1 MGFSLPP
8 ELTSIILEYIS
19 HDDLHLAKYATI
31 SRDWQ
36 AIIESKTFS
45 SLKINTP
52 KRLAEFNELSWD
64 RRRSYVRKVDLII
77 QLESYYDDDDA
88 FTRYEN
94 EGEMQ
99 RNNKI
104 FTTSIHSLFI
114 TLAKWPAK
122 EEAEFSLSIEARSPD
137 DLLGQTPEAKRER
150 EKRIEESYPSNDF
163 QDKRFERSY
172 LQFNEEVVGVK
183 CPAVPTITSLEIM
196 GAINRRKIEPAS
208 CSFIVSKFP
217 RLYRLVLYLNDSC
230 KWDPE
235 LRKRH
240 RNDFADSI
248 LLWPDSIRQLHLDFC
263 YVAPFDQNYSPA
275 ASTVKGKTDPLSSRL
290 REFSQQLKE
299 MGGAQCLP
307 FWPHFTDLWLGYEPV
322 TPSGNWMFAKE
333 EPQESED
340 EDDYDSSDPGSDYN
354 EMDDT
359 DKDWIAPEDRMGK
372 IFRTKPIHEL
382 FNAYYLSAANAALC
396 MPKLDNMFL
405 EVTNGWN
412 RHEFWYRVRD
422 GVANATW
429 SSGDDPKAFEPSD
442 EVFTTLET
450 GCFRAYWR

>member
-1 MGFSLPP
+1 MHENTARPLSFVHK
-8 ELTSIILEYIS
+8 TIWAFHYIILEYIA

-52 KRLAEFNELSWD
+52 RRLAEFNELSWD

-77 QLESYYDDDDA
+77 QLESYYDDNDA
-88 FTRYEN
+88 CTRYEN

-122 EEAEFSLSIEARSPD
+122 EEAKFSLSIEARSPD

-150 EKRIEESYPSNDF
+150 EKRIEESYPN
-163 QDKRFERSY
+163 
-172 LQFNEEVVGVK
+172 
-183 CPAVPTITSLEIM
+183 
-196 GAINRRKIEPAS
+196 
-208 CSFIVSKFP
+208 
-217 RLYRLVLYLNDSC
+217 
-230 KWDPE
+230 
-235 LRKRH
+235 
-240 RNDFADSI
+240 FADSI
-248 LLWPDSIRQLHLDFC
+248 LLWPASIRQLHLGFC

-299 MGGAQCLP
+299 MGGAQCVLGKEVFWPTDEQNHNIQLP

-340 EDDYDSSDPGSDYN
+340 EDDHDSSDPGSDYN

-359 DKDWIAPEDRMGK
+359 DKDWDAPEDRMGK

-412 RHEFWYRVRD
+412 RQEFWYRVRD
-422 GVANATW
+422 EVANATW

-442 EVFTTLET
+442 EVLQLWKQVASART
-450 GCFRAYWR
+450 GGDLGVEVDLL